1 MGAWDTAILT
11 NDMALDSLG
20 EVSFRIETDIR
31 ALPNAPTPQR
41 AAQLGAAVGLLLIF
55 SPYSFDPDNEM
66 RGVIQQ
72 KLAAYH
78 GFLSALGGEAAALLN
93 ALAAGDNTPIGEKMK
108 LSPQLAAALYGVQED
123 GSPNNDEEGAYR
135 PALFSHPDA
144 RAYLAGV
151 VERCAQALESD
162 LEDEE
167 VLEDLSREAVGI
179 GSLGALA
186 VIEPVGLGAQRVAGW
201 RTRVQEGLQNL
212 VERGEY
218 EDADF
223 DQRFYGNVKAVLVL
237 IEQRI
242 TQSAP

>member
-11 NDMALDSLG
+11 NDTALDSLG
-20 EVSFRIETDIR
+20 EVSNRIEEDIR
-31 ALPNAPTPQR
+31 ALGEAPTPQR
-41 AAQLGAAVGLLLIF
+41 TAELGAAVGLLLVF

-78 GFLSALGGEAAALLN
+78 GLLSALGSEAATLLN
-93 ALAAGDNTPIGEKMK
+93 ALAAGDDTPIGEKMK

-123 GSPNNDEEGAYR
+123 GSPSNDEEGAYR
-135 PALFSHPDA
+135 PTLFSHPDA
-144 RAYLAGV
+144 RAYLARV
-151 VERCAQALESD
+151 VERCAQDIETD

-186 VIEPVGLGAQRVAGW
+186 VIEPVGLTAERVARW
-201 RTRVQEGLQNL
+201 RARVQEGLQSL
-212 VERGEY
+212 VEGEAY

-242 TQSAP
+242 MQSAP